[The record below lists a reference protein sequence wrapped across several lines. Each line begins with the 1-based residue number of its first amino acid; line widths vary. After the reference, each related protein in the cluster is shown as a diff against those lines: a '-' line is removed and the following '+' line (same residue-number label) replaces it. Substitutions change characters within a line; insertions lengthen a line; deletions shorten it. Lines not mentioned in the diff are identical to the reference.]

1 MHTDQK
7 EKNILHPDIPEES
20 VLLIPDA
27 ALVLK
32 CSEGYVRRLIHE
44 KSYTPTKSAKPIES
58 HGKV

>member
-1 MHTDQK
+1 MKEGNTMHTDQK

-44 KSYTPTKSAKPIES
+44 KKLYA
-58 HGKV
+58 